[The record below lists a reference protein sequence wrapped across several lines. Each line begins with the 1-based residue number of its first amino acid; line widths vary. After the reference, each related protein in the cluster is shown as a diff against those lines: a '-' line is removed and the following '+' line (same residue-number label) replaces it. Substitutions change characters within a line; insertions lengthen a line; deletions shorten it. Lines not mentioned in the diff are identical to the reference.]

1 MIVRTRRDRSE
12 KLREDQYR
20 EGYTRSLGRRRE
32 GDGDNFEHMWEQVKW
47 GMVEIARGVCGSVR
61 VGRKNPNCVQWND

>member
-20 EGYTRSLGRRRE
+20 EGYTNLLGGGE
-32 GDGDNFEHMWEQVKW
+32 KEM
-47 GMVEIARGVCGSVR
+47 EIISSICGSR
-61 VGRKNPNCVQWND
+61 

>member
-20 EGYTRSLGRRRE
+20 GGYTRSLGRRRE

-47 GMVEIARGVCGSVR
+47 GMVERTQIVCSGMIR
-61 VGRKNPNCVQWND
+61 